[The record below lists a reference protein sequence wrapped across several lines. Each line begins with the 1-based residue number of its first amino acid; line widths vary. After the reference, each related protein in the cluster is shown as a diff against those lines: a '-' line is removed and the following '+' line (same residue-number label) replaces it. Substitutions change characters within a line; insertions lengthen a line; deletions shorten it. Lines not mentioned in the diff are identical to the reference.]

1 MQAWKGVWQQYC
13 PWTWP
18 GENYGANRP
27 ESLSQE
33 EGSLCSERKLSPR
46 RWDRGA
52 GKMTEQHPGG
62 LRFLGRCWTS
72 SQKEVQ
78 TESALC
84 RPRTVIG
91 SFRPRNGEIGQAK
104 WVRNNFVKIVDDFSW
119 FWIHPCSWIIF
130 LIMTWLPMGI
140 LLSSPPHPLI
150 IKTSFDLFSSFY
162 ADYPHASFPHS
173 A

>member
-1 MQAWKGVWQQYC
+1 MVPTCLNPFLKKEVYAVKGSWMREVGQRG
-13 PWTWP
+13 
-18 GENYGANRP
+18 GEGEWAV
-27 ESLSQE
+27 LW
-33 EGSLCSERKLSPR
+33 GLC
-46 RWDRGA
+46 
-52 GKMTEQHPGG
+52 
-62 LRFLGRCWTS
+62 FLGRCLTS

-78 TESALC
+78 TESTLRGPC
-84 RPRTVIG
+84 TVIG

-140 LLSSPPHPLI
+140 LLSPPPHPLI
-150 IKTSFDLFSSFY
+150 IKSSFDLFCRFY